1 MGMQF
6 TFNRVTHF
14 SRLLKAGGRL
24 REFNFRKLTD
34 PIESG
39 LYHVDVADDR
49 GDRIIFR
56 LAVTDAGWQPQQMT
70 SLPAWVVDAVPQM
83 HTIVAASEN
92 GEFTD

>member
-6 TFNRVTHF
+6 VFKKVTHF

-34 PIESG
+34 LAENG
-39 LYHVDVADDR
+39 WFHVDVADDR

-56 LAVTDAGWQPQQMT
+56 LSPSQIPVLPPPLQLPEWIMEAMPQLLAIINTADQEEAAV
-70 SLPAWVVDAVPQM
+70 
-83 HTIVAASEN
+83 
-92 GEFTD
+92 

>member
-6 TFNRVTHF
+6 VFKKVTHF

-34 PIESG
+34 LREDG
-39 LYHVDVADDR
+39 WFHVDVADDR

-56 LAVTDAGWQPQQMT
+56 LSEHEPVGITPALALPEWVRDAMPQLYDIIKTAGQEE
-70 SLPAWVVDAVPQM
+70 SLA
-83 HTIVAASEN
+83 
-92 GEFTD
+92 